1 MEDIAVKQSAPKRN
15 TGNHGQLI
23 NVLFTMLL
31 FLVFVLCAL
40 FTVLI
45 GGQVYEN
52 INVRSQE
59 NFTGSVALQYVANK
73 VRQGD
78 QEGSVRV
85 ITVDDTPVLE
95 IGSGLG
101 NYVSWIYYRDGSIC
115 ELFFDPA
122 DGLGLADG
130 LVILTCDGFT
140 PSQSDDGRMLH
151 LKTEGKGSGSLSLAL
166 RCGETKI
173 EPANSAALQPENET
187 DKEDGQTGGSGNE

>member
-1 MEDIAVKQSAPKRN
+1 MEEIAVKQSAPKRN

-78 QEGSVRV
+78 QEGAVHV
-85 ITVDDTPVLE
+85 ITVEDTPVLE
-95 IGSGLG
+95 IKSGLG
-101 NYVSWIYYRDGSIC
+101 NYVSWIYFRDGSIC

-130 LVILTCDGFT
+130 LSILTCDGFT
-140 PSQSDDGRMLH
+140 PSQSEDGRIIRLQ
-151 LKTEGKGSGSLSLAL
+151 TEGMGGTSISLAL
-166 RCGETKI
+166 RCEEKEGIQPGSKTLQQEE
-173 EPANSAALQPENET
+173 EPKQKDT
-187 DKEDGQTGGSGNE
+187 QTGGSGNE

>member
-1 MEDIAVKQSAPKRN
+1 MAEEKGMNQGAPGRS
-15 TGNHGQLI
+15 TGNHGQLM

-78 QEGSVRV
+78 QEGAVRV
-85 ITVDDTPVLE
+85 ITQDGTEVLE
-95 IGSGLG
+95 IASGLG
-101 NYVSWIYYRDGSIC
+101 DYVSWIYYGDGAIR

-122 DGLGLADG
+122 DGLGLEDG
-130 LVILTCDGFT
+130 LEILTCDGFSV
-140 PSQSDDGRMLH
+140 SQSEDGRIIH
-151 LKTEGKGSGSLSLAL
+151 IRTEGEAGGTLSLSL
-166 RCGETKI
+166 RSRGGEDD
-173 EPANSAALQPENET
+173 E
-187 DKEDGQTGGSGNE
+187 

>member
-1 MEDIAVKQSAPKRN
+1 MAEESRINQAVPEHN
-15 TGNHGQLI
+15 TGNHGQML

-52 INVRSQE
+52 INVRSQD

-78 QEGSVRV
+78 QEGAVRV
-85 ITVDDTPVLE
+85 ITVEETPVLE
-95 IGSGLG
+95 IASGLG
-101 NYVSWIYYRDGSIC
+101 DYVSWIYYRDGSIR

-122 DGLGLADG
+122 DGLGLTDG
-130 LVILTCDGFT
+130 LEILACGGFT
-140 PSQSDDGRMLH
+140 AVQSEDGKVIH
-151 LKTEGKGSGSLSLAL
+151 IQTEGEGGGSLSLSL
-166 RCGETKI
+166 RSG
-173 EPANSAALQPENET
+173 NSPEDT
-187 DKEDGQTGGSGNE
+187 QTGGNSDE

>member
-1 MEDIAVKQSAPKRN
+1 MEEIGMKQQTPKRN

-73 VRQGD
+73 IRQGD
-78 QEGSVRV
+78 KDGAVRV
-85 ITVDDTPVLE
+85 ITVEDTPVLE
-95 IGSGLG
+95 IASGFG
-101 NYVSWIYYRDGSIC
+101 DYVSWVYNRDGSVR

-130 LVILTCDGFT
+130 LEILDCEGFSV
-140 PSQSDDGRMLH
+140 SQSQDGRMIRLE
-151 LKTEGKGSGSLSLAL
+151 TQGEGSGKLTLSLRSPGGRGDAASLAL
-166 RCGETKI
+166 SGQGE
-173 EPANSAALQPENET
+173 
-187 DKEDGQTGGSGNE
+187 GQMGGSGNE